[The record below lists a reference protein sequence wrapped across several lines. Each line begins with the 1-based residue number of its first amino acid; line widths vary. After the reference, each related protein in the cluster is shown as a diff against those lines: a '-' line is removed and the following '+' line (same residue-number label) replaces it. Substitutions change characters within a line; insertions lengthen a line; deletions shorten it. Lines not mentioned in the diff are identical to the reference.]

1 MRASNARAG
10 LRTGKACH
18 RRWIAY
24 VKSQISA
31 LASSIR
37 GGSRVPE
44 LGPLGSV
51 RGALSNERP
60 YRDLTNVASKACP
73 APQSSPFCDEYGA
86 PIAPPLRSSHAREA
100 ASLDPRVR
108 ILHP

>member
-60 YRDLTNVASKACP
+60 LYVADCLANKHIC
-73 APQSSPFCDEYGA
+73 
-86 PIAPPLRSSHAREA
+86 
-100 ASLDPRVR
+100 
-108 ILHP
+108 